1 MPTEL
6 QQSGFLGN
14 ITYKGQEVKIKGVP
28 FSEILPKR
36 QDGETDKEQFSIDRQ
51 VADANRIADDLRQML
66 NRGAST
72 EELRRY
78 VDGISGGRQQTTV
91 SRNVTPAERIVRAAH
106 RQGLNVQE
114 YLRQNREL
122 YDVDGVKQRF
132 SIKLRGSHWL
142 PRNFAYDIVCT
153 LMWG

>member
-1 MPTEL
+1 
-6 QQSGFLGN
+6 
-14 ITYKGQEVKIKGVP
+14 
-28 FSEILPKR
+28 
-36 QDGETDKEQFSIDRQ
+36 
-51 VADANRIADDLRQML
+51 ML

-78 VDGISGGRQQTTV
+78 VDGISGGRQQATM

-106 RQGLNVQE
+106 RQGLSVQE
-114 YLRQNREL
+114 YLQQNREV

-132 SIKLRGSHWL
+132 GIKLRGSHWL